1 MCEHHLR
8 VLLDAGF
15 LQRRRSGREVFYW
28 WTEAAALLCTSAGA
42 ETRDGVPDHL

>member
-1 MCEHHLR
+1 MCEHLR

-28 WTEAAALLCTSAGA
+28 WTKAAGA
-42 ETRDGVPDHL
+42 ETRVGVPDHL